1 MKFTPRLV
9 RVAVFALS
17 VALIAG
23 SAMAQ
28 PGGGRAPGM
37 GGPGMGGP
45 GGMRGPGGMGGF
57 GGGGVIGL
65 LRTELMQTEL
75 GIDKAT
81 VEKAEGV
88 VRTAMEEGRASFEGL
103 RDLSEEQRRAKFEE
117 MRTQMQERMK
127 DLEKKIAEVIG
138 MEKFGRLKEIEL
150 QMSGVEGI
158 SRPEVSA
165 FLGLT
170 DAQKEKIDEL
180 RQANREKA
188 REKMGAIFSGN
199 FREMSEE
206 ERTASREKME
216 TLRKELQTELE
227 TGVMGQITDD
237 QKAKLG
243 QMMGEPF
250 AKMEELREQLR
261 ASFFGG
267 GRGPEGRGG
276 DRGNRGDR
284 GGERGGER
292 GSRGEGRPQRPT

>member
-1 MKFTPRLV
+1 
-9 RVAVFALS
+9 
-17 VALIAG
+17 
-23 SAMAQ
+23 
-28 PGGGRAPGM
+28 
-37 GGPGMGGP
+37 
-45 GGMRGPGGMGGF
+45 MGGF

-65 LRTELMQTEL
+65 LRTELVQTEL

-81 VEKAEGV
+81 VEKAEAV
-88 VRTAMEEGRASFEGL
+88 ARTAMEEGRASFEGL

-127 DLEKKIAEVIG
+127 ELEKKIAEVVG

-150 QMSGVEGI
+150 QMSGVDGL
-158 SRPEVSA
+158 SRPEVAA

-170 DAQKEKIDEL
+170 DEQKEKIDEL
-180 RQANREKA
+180 RQANREKS
-188 REKMGAIFSGN
+188 REKMGSLFSAN
-199 FREMSEE
+199 YRDMSEE
-206 ERTASREKME
+206 ERTAAREKME
-216 TLRKELQTELE
+216 GIRKELQAELE
-227 TGVMGQITDD
+227 TGIMGQITDD

-250 AKMEELREQLR
+250 AKMDELREQMR

-276 DRGNRGDR
+276 ERGDR
-284 GGERGGER
+284 GGDR